1 MWLSTSLFMYFI
13 GFYSLAQ
20 PEIFRLPSKLTT
32 KKSQRVRMSEEDI
45 AGLKKLLNTA
55 MMEERIYLNPELSL
69 ALLADYLSTSSNNLS
84 WYLNNVENKTFY
96 KFINEYRVNTFLNKA
111 ENNEHHSKTL
121 LAMAFEVGFNTK
133 STFNKSFRSIIN
145 DTPANY
151 IKNMS

>member
-1 MWLSTSLFMYFI
+1 MQTTNSGKLSLKH
-13 GFYSLAQ
+13 
-20 PEIFRLPSKLTT
+20 SKTWVNN
-32 KKSQRVRMSEEDI
+32 RRDV
-45 AGLKKLLNTA
+45 
-55 MMEERIYLNPELSL
+55 YLIPELCL
-69 ALLADYLSTSSNNLS
+69 ALLADYLRTSSNNLF

-96 KFINEYRVNTFLNKA
+96 KFINEYRVNAFLNKA

-145 DTPANY
+145 DTPTNY